1 MSETINSKELKKQ
14 KEKMEKLMSVLGE
27 GYNEWLYQQHQNY
40 IVENSEKAFE
50 QLLVLKEKFSSTKQE
65 VIVLENKQY
74 EVTENG

>member
-1 MSETINSKELKKQ
+1 MSETINLKELKKQ

-27 GYNEWLYQQHQNY
+27 EYNEWLYQQHQNY

-65 VIVLENKQY
+65 VDVLENKQY
-74 EVTENG
+74 EVRENG

>member
-1 MSETINSKELKKQ
+1 MSETINLKELKKQ

-27 GYNEWLYQQHQNY
+27 EYNEWLYQQHQNY

-65 VIVLENKQY
+65 VDVLENK
-74 EVTENG
+74 